1 MKKGI
6 VFILLVMY
14 GIMAAF
20 CNSYKWKAQ
29 TGETRTRKDGTIFHV
44 WERKDITEEEFKTLK
59 NSEFS
64 KARIVKRDG
73 ATNYIIEKDG
83 LQIVISD
90 VEDNIPESAKG
101 NMS

>member
-6 VFILLVMY
+6 VFIVLAIY

-29 TGETRTRKDGTIFHV
+29 TGEKKARKDGTIFHV

-59 NSEFS
+59 DTEFS

-73 ATNYIIEKDG
+73 ATNYIIERDG
-83 LQIVISD
+83 LQIVLIEISD
-90 VEDNIPESAKG
+90 
-101 NMS
+101 